1 MSAGG
6 LGGDGAKR
14 QGGAMKLR
22 SMLFVPADSE
32 RKLAKAVDSPADVL
46 ILDLED
52 SVAEAR
58 KIGAR
63 STAAA
68 FISAQSATL
77 KAKLFV
83 RINPLD
89 TLLAMGDLACV
100 VVPGLAGIMLPKT
113 HSAADIVRL
122 GHCLDA
128 LEARAGLLPGSVKI
142 VPVATE
148 TAAAMLNMQS
158 FAAPMDKLA
167 RLAGVTWGAED
178 LSAAI
183 GAMSNRDEDGNW
195 SPLYIWANSLCL
207 CAAAAAG
214 VPAIDTLHADFKDSA
229 GLAAACRASRR
240 RGFRGRIAIHPDQV
254 AIINEAYSPS
264 AAELAHAQRVVD
276 AFAAQPE
283 AGTLSLDGVML
294 DRPHLTQAL
303 GTLASAG

>member
-1 MSAGG
+1 
-6 LGGDGAKR
+6 
-14 QGGAMKLR
+14 MKLR

-32 RKLAKAVDSPADVL
+32 KKLAKSLGSPADAL

-58 KIGAR
+58 KAGAR
-63 STAAA
+63 GTAAA
-68 FISAQSATL
+68 FITANAQQLGAQL
-77 KAKLFV
+77 YV

-89 TLLAMGDLACV
+89 SGLAMGDLAAV
-100 VVPGLAGIMLPKT
+100 VVAGLAGIMLPKT
-113 HSAADIVRL
+113 RSAADIVHL

-128 LEARAGLLPGSVKI
+128 LEARAGMAPGAVQI

-148 TAAAMLNMQS
+148 TPEAILNMQS
-158 FAAPMDKLA
+158 FAGPIA

-183 GAMSNRDEDGNW
+183 GAVSNRDEDGSW
-195 SPLYIWANSLCL
+195 SPLYLLANSLCL
-207 CAAAAAG
+207 AAAAAAG
-214 VPAIDTLHADFKDSA
+214 VPAIDTLHADFRDSA

-254 AIINEAYSPS
+254 AIINEAYSPNE
-264 AAELAHAQRVVD
+264 AELAHARRIVD

-283 AGTLSLDGVML
+283 AGTLSIDGVMI
-294 DRPHLTQAL
+294 DKPHLTQAL
-303 GTLASAG
+303 RTLNLPH

>member
-1 MSAGG
+1 
-6 LGGDGAKR
+6 
-14 QGGAMKLR
+14 MKLR

-32 RKLAKAVDSPADVL
+32 RKLAKAVDNPADVL

-58 KIGAR
+58 KVGAR

-68 FISAQSATL
+68 YIGAQAATL
-77 KAKLFV
+77 NAKLFV

-89 TLLAMGDLACV
+89 TPLAMGDLAAV

-113 HSAADIVRL
+113 TSAGDVVRL

-128 LEARAGLLPGSVKI
+128 LEARAGIAPGTVQV

-158 FAAPMDKLA
+158 FAGPVP

-178 LSAAI
+178 LSSAI
-183 GAMSNRDEDGNW
+183 GAMSNRDEDGQW
-195 SPLYIWANSLCL
+195 SPLYVWANALCL
-207 CAAAAAG
+207 SAAAAAG

-254 AIINEAYSPS
+254 AIINAAYSPS
-264 AAELAHAQRVVD
+264 AAELAQAQRIVD
-276 AFAAQPE
+276 AFAAQPD

-303 GTLASAG
+303 RTLASAG